1 MWFPLIHEPKLF
13 PYLFYVKKTIRKEID
28 DVIKQIKDFQKK
40 QAVIDAEFEAKTKDA
55 IAAAV

>member
-1 MWFPLIHEPKLF
+1 MELNDEQKSKIAS
-13 PYLFYVKKTIRKEID
+13 KKTIRKEID